1 MVTNEDI
8 VINVQDIMTKDMLRV
23 SSDKMLGE
31 VHKAIDQSVLATKF

>member
-23 SSDKMLGE
+23 SSGKRLGE
-31 VHKAIDQSVLATKF
+31 VHKTIDQSVLATKF